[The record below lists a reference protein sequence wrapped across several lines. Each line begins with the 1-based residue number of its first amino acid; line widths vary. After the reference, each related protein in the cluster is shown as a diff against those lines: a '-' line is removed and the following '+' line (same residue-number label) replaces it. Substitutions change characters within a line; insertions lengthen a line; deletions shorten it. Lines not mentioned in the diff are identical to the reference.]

1 MEADPLASTQEVAEE
16 PNIDYSAIIQHLK
29 QTGKVKKLDKW
40 VPHDL
45 TANQKDC
52 HFEMLSSHNLHSNN
66 EPFLDWMCLVTKSG
80 FYMTTDKNQL
90 SSWTLKKLQSTSQSQ
105 TCTTKK
111 KKSHGHCLVV
121 CCWSDPL
128 QLSESWQNHYI

>member
-16 PNIDYSAIIQHLK
+16 PNIDYPAIIQHLK
-29 QTGKVKKLDKW
+29 QIGKVKKLNKS
-40 VPHDL
+40 VPHEL
-45 TANQKDC
+45 TIVKN
-52 HFEMLSSHNLHSNN
+52 HYFEVSSSFIIYNN
-66 EPFLDWMCLVTKSG
+66 EPFLDWMCRVTKSE
-80 FYMTTDKNQL
+80 FYTTTDKNQL

-111 KKSHGHCLVV
+111 KKGHGHCLVV